1 MGFLRQR
8 CRIAE
13 VMDQPDLDPRQ
24 HAHAL
29 AGLARINALSR
40 SSGILFASLIAL
52 QQRLRTDRLKILD
65 IAAGGGD
72 VPIRLWWRAAR
83 AGLDWRIAGCDVSP
97 VAVEHARA
105 RALANA
111 APVHFFVHDVLSGS
125 LPGPY
130 DAVVCSLFLHHL
142 DEEQA
147 RTLLRAMA
155 NLQGGGPSL
164 VLVNDLN
171 RSLRGLILAHLAT
184 RLLTTSSVVHT
195 DGPRSV
201 RAAFT
206 PSEALALAE
215 QAGLHGAVVGRRWPC
230 RWLLSWSRPT

>member
-1 MGFLRQR
+1 
-8 CRIAE
+8 
-13 VMDQPDLDPRQ
+13 MDQPDLDPKQ

-29 AGLARINALSR
+29 VGLGRINSLSR

-65 IAAGGGD
+65 VAAGGGD
-72 VPIRLWWRAAR
+72 IPIRLWQRAAR
-83 AGLDWRIAGCDVSP
+83 SGLDWRIAGCDVSP

-105 RALANA
+105 RALANDT
-111 APVHFFVHDVLSGS
+111 PVHFFIHDALAAP
-125 LPGPY
+125 LPGSY

-142 DEEQA
+142 DEDQA
-147 RTLLRAMA
+147 RALLRAMA

-171 RSLRGLILAHLAT
+171 RSLYGLLLAYLAT
-184 RLLTTSSVVHT
+184 RLLTTSKVVHT

-215 QAGLHGAVVGRRWPC
+215 QAGLHGAVVKRRWPC